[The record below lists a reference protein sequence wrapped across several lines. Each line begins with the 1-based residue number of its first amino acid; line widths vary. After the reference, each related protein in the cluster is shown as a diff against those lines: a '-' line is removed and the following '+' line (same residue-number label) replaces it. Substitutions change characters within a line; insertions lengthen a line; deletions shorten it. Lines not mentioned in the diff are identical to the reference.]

1 MADILNKIEAYKR
14 EEIARAEEARPL
26 EQVEAAASAAPAVRP
41 FADALSHKIADGK
54 FALGAGD
61 PAGVFI
67 TVPKGEGGNL
77 KTVIERT
84 DPLVAPL
91 AKGQRVGTIKVT
103 SAGGA
108 TLASLPLVVQ
118 QPVELAGIFGRAWD
132 AMRLWL
138 K

>member
-1 MADILNKIEAYKR
+1 MSRDAQATRQYPAWDAVKLFDGNKAVANVPVWKGQT
-14 EEIARAEEARPL
+14 AE
-26 EQVEAAASAAPAVRP
+26 V
-41 FADALSHKIADGK
+41 
-54 FALGAGD
+54 ALGAAD
-61 PAGVFI
+61 PGGVFV
-67 TVPKGEGGNL
+67 TVPKGEGAQV

-103 SAGGA
+103 SASGA
-108 TLASLPLVVQ
+108 ALASVPLVVQ